1 MITVKI
7 GQEERHVDEV
17 DPQWIN
23 QQINARKSAGES
35 VCVRVKISDG
45 EVDLLLSTPTCGSGT
60 GAGRKARPRELEVLD
75 LWRQRGLNE
84 ENFTGGGLVAF
95 LQQLERIL

>member
-7 GQEERHVDEV
+7 GQEERNVGEA

-23 QQINARKSAGES
+23 QQISSRRSAGES
-35 VCVRVKISDG
+35 VCIRVKILDG
-45 EVDLLLSTPTCGSGT
+45 EVDLLLSTPACGSGK
-60 GAGRKARPRELEVLD
+60 GAGRQARPRELEVLD

-84 ENFTGGGLVAF
+84 EDFTGGGLVAF